1 MGRVVR
7 LPEQVDNCGGL
18 WWCAHQW
25 VPTTPPPQSPPR
37 PAGHPGMWPTLRL
50 DLDLARFGF
59 PVVFGF
65 YIWPASVFKKPD
77 LDIIDH

>member
-1 MGRVVR
+1 
-7 LPEQVDNCGGL
+7 
-18 WWCAHQW
+18 
-25 VPTTPPPQSPPR
+25 
-37 PAGHPGMWPTLRL
+37 MWPTLRL

-65 YIWPASVFKKPD
+65 YIWLTSVFKKPD